1 MRLGSVLALVAA
13 GCALAIPASGQPA
26 IRRVTNIEAL
36 QAFPGFYHLR
46 PVTIA
51 GAMALGDE
59 GRLRLTTSGGSIAV
73 VTAESA
79 LDGES
84 EVRGEFWDVGR
95 MSPDDPRLAV
105 YDLRETFQ
113 FDPEGPWPRPG
124 QVTALVA
131 SAIVPTSVPANPT
144 IRTLVLHPS
153 RHEDQTVTVTGQFS
167 GRNLLGELPDAPSN
181 SRFDF
186 VLRSAEGAI
195 WVSHIQPR
203 GRDFDLALDAR
214 VDTRRWLEVTGVLQQ
229 GRGLQWL
236 DASDGSVRI
245 SSAPAETTPVE
256 MPVAIPAAPP
266 PEVLFSAPSQVEID
280 VAPDSRIRIQ
290 FSRNVDPETFR
301 DRVRVTYVDPG
312 AGTPLPDT
320 AVEIRTEY
328 RAAARALEITP
339 AEPLA
344 PYRTVRVELSEGILG
359 TDGLALAPWVLTFA
373 TAN

>member
-1 MRLGSVLALVAA
+1 MGTVFGLIAA
-13 GCALAIPASGQPA
+13 GCALAMPASGQPA

-46 PVTIA
+46 PMTIA
-51 GAMALGDE
+51 GMIALGDD

-79 LDGES
+79 PDGES

-95 MSPDDPRLAV
+95 MSPDDPRLATF
-105 YDLRETFQ
+105 DLRETFR

-153 RHEDQTVTVTGQFS
+153 RYEDQTVTVTGQFS

-236 DASDGSVRI
+236 DATDGSVRI
-245 SSAPAETTPVE
+245 SSAPADQRAVETPVA
-256 MPVAIPAAPP
+256 VPAGPP
-266 PEVLFSAPSQVEID
+266 PEVLFSAPSQDEID
-280 VAPDSRIRIQ
+280 VEPDARIRIQ

-301 DRVRVTYVDPG
+301 DRVHVTYVDPG
-312 AGTPLPDT
+312 TGVPLPDG
-320 AVEIRTEY
+320 AIEIQTEY
-328 RAAARALEITP
+328 RAAARALELTP
-339 AEPLA
+339 VGPLA
-344 PYRTVRVELSEGILG
+344 PYRTVRVELGDGIVG
-359 TDGLALAPWVLTFA
+359 SDGLALVPWALTFA